1 MTDNKNNVNK
11 LLVTVLKYLFFF
23 ATLVFV
29 YYKVFRYHSLDDV
42 YAEFTK
48 ALNIKSA
55 LYFLAAFL
63 LMFINWGL
71 ESEKWRMMMRKTY
84 TISMFNS
91 LKATFAGTSFG
102 ILTPNRSGSFLG
114 NMIFVPHPYKAETA
128 ITVWVSSISQFL
140 ATVSFGFIGMLC
152 AKIFGISIPLGEY
165 GHLMETT
172 ALVILLCILL
182 VGYIAYFN
190 TKFFIDL
197 AGKLK
202 WVHKLIDKLEK
213 IATFSTLSLLKYWMY
228 SMVRYLVF
236 AVQFFFV
243 YKGFNVDIPFPMFF
257 VFLCILYAVITFVPS
272 VLGKLGVREA
282 ALLILLSET
291 GYSDIQILSG
301 SFGLWLLNV
310 ILPALLGAFFIVR
323 NKPQE
328 L

>member
-29 YYKVFRYHSLDDV
+29 YYKVFRYHSLNDV
-42 YAEFTK
+42 YIEFTN
-48 ALNIKSA
+48 ALNITSGG
-55 LYFLAAFL
+55 YFFAAFL
-63 LMFINWGL
+63 LMFVNWGL
-71 ESEKWRMMMRKTY
+71 ESEKWRLMMQKTY
-84 TISMFNS
+84 PISVLRS

-114 NMIFVPHPYKAETA
+114 NMIFVPHPYKAEAA

-152 AKIFGISIPLGEY
+152 AKIFKINIPLGDY
-165 GHLMETT
+165 GHLMEAT
-172 ALVILLCILL
+172 ALVILFCILL

-202 WVHKLIDKLEK
+202 WVNKLIDKLEK
-213 IATFSTLSLLKYWMY
+213 IATFSTISLLKYWAF
-228 SMVRYLVF
+228 SMLRYVVF
-236 AVQFFFV
+236 ALQFFFV
-243 YKGFNVDIPFPMFF
+243 FKGFNVDIPFPLFF

-291 GYSDIQILSG
+291 GYSNIQIISA

-310 ILPALLGAFFIVR
+310 ILPAVLGAFFIVR
-323 NKPQE
+323 NKSQE